1 MPQLLTVSRAARLV
15 GVSRGALQR
24 KIYKNELTTFEGKL
38 KASDL
43 LRAYPEA
50 KLEDDSA
57 LERVR
62 AIKARAKPGDREK
75 PSLPSPE
82 VLASRLSS
90 LSQTLVE
97 TQDQLQHYSLLM
109 TELIKQLQSQ
119 NTPATQKLLTWLQKN
134 LAQHPQPSPRKTALL
149 VKDTFLRMI
158 SASVKL
164 MPSGHEFFVEGQ
176 QSLLEAAL
184 NSGLNISYGCS
195 SGHCGAC
202 KARVVSGDCLKV
214 RDHDYILSPTEK
226 NLGYILMCS
235 YTAVTDM
242 LIEAAEAR
250 HKEDIAIQNI
260 QAQIKQI
267 TKPSPDFMIL
277 QVSTPKT
284 QSLRFMAGQS
294 VKLQLDKHK
303 EQYTVASCP
312 CDGQHLQFH
321 IRQTQ
326 SEFCQQLFKHSQIG
340 DHINLTGAY
349 GEFTLTGDETQ
360 PLIFIAQNDG
370 FIGLKSLIEQ
380 SVSIDRTE
388 SIHLYWIAKTPTGH
402 YMNNLCRAW
411 HDALDNFTYTP
422 LISPSDHNDAK
433 HILTNIDTDY
443 KQLQRR
449 QLYVAGD
456 KTFVETIKQQ
466 LIDKKS
472 LPTNQYYAL
481 NNPE

>member
-24 KIYKNELTTFEGKL
+24 KIHKNELETFEGMV

-62 AIKARAKPGDREK
+62 NIKANATPADREK

-82 VLASRLSS
+82 VLASRLTS

-97 TQDQLQHYSLLM
+97 AQSELQHYSGLM
-109 TELIKQLQSQ
+109 AELVKRLESED
-119 NTPATQKLLTWLQKN
+119 TPKTQALLTWLQKN
-134 LAQHPQPSPRKTALL
+134 LAGHQQQSERKTALL

-164 MPSGHEFFVEGQ
+164 IPSGHEFFVEGQ

-184 NSGLNISYGCS
+184 NGGLNISYGCS
-195 SGHCGAC
+195 SGNCGAC

-214 RDHDYILSPTEK
+214 RDHEYEISTTEK

-242 LIEAAEAR
+242 IIEAAEAQSMA
-250 HKEDIAIQNI
+250 DIAEQNI
-260 QAQIKQI
+260 EAEIKQI
-267 TKPSPDFMIL
+267 TKPSEDLMIL
-277 QVSTPKT
+277 QVKTPKT
-284 QSLRFMAGQS
+284 NNLRFMAGQS
-294 VKLQLDKHK
+294 VQLQLANKRGQH
-303 EQYTVASCP
+303 TVASCP
-312 CDGQHLQFH
+312 CDGQNLQFH
-321 IRQTQ
+321 IRCQDQ
-326 SEFCQQLFKHSQIG
+326 DDFCQQLFTHSQVG
-340 DHINLTGAY
+340 DAVEVAGPF
-349 GEFTLTGDETQ
+349 GEFTLSGDETA
-360 PLIFIAQNDG
+360 PLVFIAQDDG

-380 SVSIDRTE
+380 AVSMDRTE
-388 SIHLYWIAKTPTGH
+388 SIHLYWLAQNPAGH

-411 HDALDNFTYTP
+411 HDALDNFNYTP
-422 LISPSDHNDAK
+422 LLAHDGGSDAAW
-433 HILTNIDTDY
+433 LLSAVGSDY
-443 KQLQRR
+443 DRLSRR
-449 QLYVAGD
+449 QVYVAGE
-456 KTFVETIKQQ
+456 TAFVEEIKQGLTTRWQ
-466 LIDKKS
+466 V
-472 LPTNQYYAL
+472 
-481 NNPE
+481 PEAQFHGLS